1 MNMCPVDQF
10 CFDKNTFILLIVG
23 IILFVAHHIG
33 NTNEKIDKLERN
45 IENND
50 SRMTHKIKKYNQQLI
65 LLSNNYWHYQ
75 GHFDIRAIVHRDFLY
90 QDK

>member
-33 NTNEKIDKLERN
+33 NTNEKK
-45 IENND
+45 
-50 SRMTHKIKKYNQQLI
+50 
-65 LLSNNYWHYQ
+65 NYVCRSY
-75 GHFDIRAIVHRDFLY
+75 
-90 QDK
+90 K

>member
-50 SRMTHKIKKYNQQLI
+50 SRMTHKIKKYRQQLGH
-65 LLSNNYWHYQ
+65 LKEMNNTLAVANIAQ
-75 GHFDIRAIVHRDFLY
+75 RN
-90 QDK
+90 QNN